1 MAKARPVTSYDV
13 AAQAGVSQATV
24 SVVLSGRQS
33 SIRVSE
39 ATRQRVLAA
48 AAALDYS
55 PNSLAQAFRQQR
67 SGIIGFVPRLER
79 AAPEQ
84 SLPVMYLLGQHIAR
98 TAIAHRYHVLEA
110 SAESEGMRTGED
122 SVEFMLSRRVDGVIF
137 DRPYSAD
144 EVRHFADRGVAVVQ
158 LIRPQ
163 IAVPTAIIAVDAA
176 PGIEAAVAHLVA
188 LGHRRIA
195 LIGHDNAHP
204 AVRSRLDAFAAALAR
219 RQIAVPPDYIQL
231 RGVSDIAQGNDAA
244 RSLLALPVR
253 PTALVATAEAL
264 ALGALRSLYAARV
277 RVPEEMSVIGYD
289 DAFSVHLYPP
299 LTSVAQPFRE
309 VAERAVGLILEQLHG
324 LNGQGGA
331 TEPTHIVLPTTL
343 VIRESTGPPGD

>member
-1 MAKARPVTSYDV
+1 MTKARPVTSYDV

-33 SIRVSE
+33 TVRVSE

-48 AAALDYS
+48 AAALQYS

-84 SLPVMYLLGQHIAR
+84 SLPVMYSLGQHIAR

-110 SAESEGMRTGED
+110 SAESEGMRSGED

-144 EVRHFADRGVAVVQ
+144 EVQHFVDRDVPVVQ

-163 IAVPTAIIAVDAA
+163 ASVPTAAITVEAA

-204 AVRSRLDAFAAALAR
+204 AVRSRLDAFHTALAHHR
-219 RQIAVPPDYIQL
+219 LAVLPDFMQL
-231 RGVSDIAQGNDAA
+231 RGVSDIAQGNSAA

-253 PTALVATAEAL
+253 PTAIIATAEAL
-264 ALGALRSLYAARV
+264 ALGALRALYAARV
-277 RVPEEMSVIGYD
+277 LVPEEMSVISYD
-289 DAFSVHLYPP
+289 DTFSVHLYPP
-299 LTSVAQPFRE
+299 LTSIAQPFRE
-309 VAERAVGLILEQLHG
+309 IAERAVGLVLAQM
-324 LNGQGGA
+324 NGRTGGA
-331 TEPTHIVLPTTL
+331 AEPAHLVLPTTL
-343 VIRESTGPPGD
+343 VIRESTAPPGD